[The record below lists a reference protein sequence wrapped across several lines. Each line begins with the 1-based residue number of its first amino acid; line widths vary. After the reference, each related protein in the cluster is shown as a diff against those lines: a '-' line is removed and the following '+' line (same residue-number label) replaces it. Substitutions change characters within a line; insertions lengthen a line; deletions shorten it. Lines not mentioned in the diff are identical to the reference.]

1 MVENVELQREIGDC
15 ENGCDASQLLLKKNF
30 SWTHLTNSNQ
40 INSLA
45 PTKSFRSK
53 SNPHVVL
60 DGGSRSNLR
69 IKLPSLQH
77 LISNRFSSNNN
88 NSASHNNGRV
98 KTCNKLAPLAK
109 AISFTSMT
117 TTNQTLATPTAIQL
131 NAHQQ
136 QRRTMFRFNN
146 FILHC
151 KVIRQSLSLSYSLTT
166 TAAAQCSQKCILIM
180 M

>member
-1 MVENVELQREIGDC
+1 MLENVELQREIGDS
-15 ENGCDASQLLLKKNF
+15 ENGCDAKQLLLKKNF
-30 SWTHLTNSNQ
+30 SWTHISSNQ
-40 INSLA
+40 INSQNSLA
-45 PTKSFRSK
+45 HSKSFRSK

-77 LISNRFSSNNN
+77 LISNRFNSNNN
-88 NSASHNNGRV
+88 NSASFNNGRV

-117 TTNQTLATPTAIQL
+117 TTNQTLSTPTAIQL

-151 KVIRQSLSLSYSLTT
+151 KVNR
-166 TAAAQCSQKCILIM
+166 
-180 M
+180 